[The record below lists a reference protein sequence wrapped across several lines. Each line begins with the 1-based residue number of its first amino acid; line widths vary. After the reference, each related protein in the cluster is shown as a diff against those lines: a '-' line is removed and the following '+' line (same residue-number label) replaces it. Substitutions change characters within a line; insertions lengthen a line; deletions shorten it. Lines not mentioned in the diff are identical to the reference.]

1 MKTQTKME
9 TEAAQR
15 SLTILGSTGTIG
27 CNTLK
32 LVEMHPERFRINTL
46 TACNN
51 VDELAKQAIT
61 FNAKRA
67 VIANESHYAELKK
80 ALSGSSVEAL
90 AGDDAIIQAAGEEN
104 DLVMAAIVGAAG
116 LKPTLAAI
124 KNGSTIAL
132 ANKESLACAG
142 SLVMKEAAKHNARI
156 LPVDSEHNAI
166 FQLFDAHHPEWINK
180 ITITASGGPFR
191 EWSLAEME
199 NITPEQAVKHPN
211 WNMGA
216 KISVDSATMMNK
228 GLELIEAFHL
238 FPLES
243 TQFDVIVHPESVVHC
258 LIHMNDGSVLS
269 QMSCPDMCTPITNAM
284 AWPERIEAPVK
295 PLSLAEIGSLNFEA
309 PDETRFPAL
318 RLARSALE
326 AGGSAPTVLNAANE
340 IAVNRFL
347 TKQCH
352 FLDITTIVEKTL
364 EQMGNTPIGTIDD
377 VLACDARAREIAEKI

>member
-1 MKTQTKME
+1 MSVQPKMAQT
-9 TEAAQR
+9 TAQR
-15 SLTILGSTGTIG
+15 SLSILGSTGTIG

-32 LVEMHPERFRINTL
+32 LVEMHPERFSVNTL

-51 VDELAKQAIT
+51 VDELAKQAIK
-61 FNAKRA
+61 FKAKRA
-67 VIANESHYAELKK
+67 VIANEQHYTDLKK
-80 ALSGSSVEAL
+80 ALSGSGVEAL
-90 AGDDAIIQAAGEEN
+90 AGDTSIVDAANEEH

-124 KNGSTIAL
+124 RNGSTVAL
-132 ANKESLACAG
+132 ANKECLVCAG
-142 SLVMKEAAKHNARI
+142 SLVMREAAQHNARI

-166 FQLFDAHHPEWINK
+166 FQLFDFDHPEWINK

-191 EWSLAEME
+191 EWSLKDMK

-238 FPLES
+238 FPLKS
-243 TQFDVIVHPESVVHC
+243 DQFDIIVHPESVVHC
-258 LIHMNDGSVLS
+258 LIQMNDGSVLS
-269 QMSCPDMCTPITNAM
+269 QMSCPDMCTPIAHAM

-295 PLSLAEIGSLNFEA
+295 TLSLANIGSLNFEA
-309 PDETRFPAL
+309 PDEKRFPAL
-318 RLARSALE
+318 RIAREALE
-326 AGGSAPTVLNAANE
+326 TGGNAPTILNAANE

-352 FLDITTIVEKTL
+352 FLDIVNIVEQTL
-364 EQMGNTPIGTIDD
+364 EKISNTPLQTIED
-377 VLACDARAREIAEKI
+377 VLACDASARQIAETI